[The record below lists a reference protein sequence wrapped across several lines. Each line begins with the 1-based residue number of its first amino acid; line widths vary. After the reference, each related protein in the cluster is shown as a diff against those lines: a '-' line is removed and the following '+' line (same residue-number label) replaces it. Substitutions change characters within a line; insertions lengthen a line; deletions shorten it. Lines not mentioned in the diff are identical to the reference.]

1 MSDKTR
7 KTCGITLLIIAAMM
21 LISGSLPDGR
31 RETAVFRGRGIT
43 ETVIPDL
50 KGIAPDSLINT
61 GDAGLLGNLPGI
73 GPVTAEKILKERE
86 ENGTFIFP
94 EELVSVHG
102 IGETKMAQIREL
114 LIADTGESE
123 E

>member
-7 KTCGITLLIIAAMM
+7 QTRGLPLLSTAAVT
-21 LISGSLPDGR
+21 LISGFLPDGR
-31 RETAVFRGRGIT
+31 REPAVFRGRGIT

-50 KGIAPDSLINT
+50 KELATDSLINT
-61 GDAGLLGNLPGI
+61 GDAGLLGDLPGI
-73 GPVTAEKILKERE
+73 GPVTAEEILKERE
-86 ENGTFIFP
+86 ENGPFIFP